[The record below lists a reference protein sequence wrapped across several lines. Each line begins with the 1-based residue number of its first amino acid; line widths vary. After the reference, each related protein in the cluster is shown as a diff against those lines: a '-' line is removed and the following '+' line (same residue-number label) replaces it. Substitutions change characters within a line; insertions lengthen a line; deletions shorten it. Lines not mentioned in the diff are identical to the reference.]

1 MLQRKESPLVI
12 SPSVVHPAAS
22 TLSLLLQQPWLLFET
37 DLLPIYEA
45 RKAFAKT
52 RLCQRSVASLYSFA
66 GKVSVFL
73 CRIRTEV
80 FLVPETVHV
89 IRSFSVLI
97 ASLAVVSLCD
107 PAKKIFLTA
116 KFS

>member
-12 SPSVVHPAAS
+12 SPSVVHPAVS
-22 TLSLLLQQPWLLFET
+22 TLSQLLQQPWLLFET

-45 RKAFAKT
+45 RKDFAKS
-52 RLCQRSVASLYSFA
+52 RLCQRSVVSLYSFV

-89 IRSFSVLI
+89 IRSVSVLI
-97 ASLAVVSLCD
+97 ASPAVLSMCD
-107 PAKKIFLTA
+107 PAKRIFLTS